1 MRMIEIIAN
10 KRDGKELSKEEIQYW
25 ITGLTSGEIP
35 DYQSSALLMA
45 IVLNKMT
52 DLETT
57 DLTMAMMHSGDVLD
71 LSSIKGIKVD
81 KHSTGGVGDKTS
93 LVLGPMVA
101 ACGAKVAKMSGR
113 GLGHTG
119 GTIDK
124 LESIPGFSVSLSQSD
139 FINQVNRISL
149 SIVGQ
154 TGSLVPADKKLYALR
169 DVTST
174 VPSISL
180 IASSIMSKK
189 LAAGANTILLDV
201 KYGDGAFM
209 QTPQQAEELAKA
221 MIAIGQLSGRDT
233 RALIT
238 DMNQPLG
245 LAIGNALEVKEAID
259 TLKGHG
265 PADFSEL
272 CYQAGTIMLL
282 QAKICDDPAD
292 ARKRLEDSIASG
304 AAFKKFKEF
313 VGAQGGDVDC
323 IENPNKLAQAKF
335 VTPLINDKDGFITS
349 IKATQLG
356 ISAMKLGAGRATK
369 DDTINPAVGLLVYK
383 KIGDHVNVGDVLIDI
398 HHDTQLDEE
407 FIREL
412 SSSFTI
418 ENNPENR
425 SRLSQKFCN
434 R

>member
-25 ITGLTSGEIP
+25 VNGLTNGDIP

-45 IVLNKMT
+45 IVLNGMT
-52 DLETT
+52 DIETT
-57 DLTMAMMHSGDVLD
+57 HLTMAMMHSGDVMD
-71 LSSIKGIKVD
+71 LSSIQGIKVD

-124 LESIPGFSVSLSQSD
+124 LESIPGFSVTLSESE
-139 FINQVNRISL
+139 FISQVNRISL

-174 VPSISL
+174 VPSIAL

-209 QTPQQAEELAKA
+209 HTPEKAEELAKA
-221 MIAIGQLSGRDT
+221 MIAIGKLSGRDT
-233 RALIT
+233 RAMIT

-245 LAIGNALEVKEAID
+245 IAIGNALEVREAID
-259 TLKGHG
+259 TLNGHG
-265 PADFSEL
+265 PADFTEL
-272 CYQAGTIMLL
+272 CFQAGTIMLL
-282 QAKICDDPAD
+282 QAKICTDPAK
-292 ARKRLEDSIASG
+292 ARKLLEETIASKS
-304 AAFKKFKEF
+304 AFNKFKEF
-313 VGAQGGDVDC
+313 VAAQGGDIEC
-323 IENPNKLAQAKF
+323 IDHPEKLAQAKF
-335 VTPLINDKDGFITS
+335 VTPLLNKKAGYITS

-369 DDTINPAVGLLVYK
+369 DDVINPAVGLLVYK
-383 KIGDHVNVGDVLIDI
+383 KIGDAVAIGDILVDI
-398 HHDTQLDEE
+398 HHDQPLSNEFLEE
-407 FIREL
+407 L
-412 SSSFTI
+412 NSSFII
-418 ENNPENR
+418 ENQPGQ
-425 SRLSQKFCN
+425 SVALIAKIL
-434 R
+434 

>member
-1 MRMIEIIAN
+1 MRMIEIIAK
-10 KRDGKELSKEEIQYW
+10 KRDGLELSKEEIQYW
-25 ITGLTSGEIP
+25 IAGLTNGEIP

-45 IVLNKMT
+45 IVLKGMS

-57 DLTMAMMHSGDVLD
+57 HLTMAMMHSGDVLD
-71 LSSIKGIKVD
+71 LSSIHGIKVD

-124 LESIPGFSVSLSQSD
+124 LEAIPGFSVTLSQSE
-139 FINQVNRISL
+139 FISQVNRISL

-169 DVTST
+169 DVTAT
-174 VPSISL
+174 VPSIAL

-209 QTPQQAEELAKA
+209 HTSEKAEELARA
-221 MIAIGQLSGRDT
+221 MIAIGKLSNRDT
-233 RALIT
+233 RAMIT

-245 LAIGNALEVKEAID
+245 IAIGNALEVKEAID
-259 TLKGHG
+259 TLNGHG
-265 PADFSEL
+265 PADFTEL
-272 CYQAGTIMLL
+272 CFQAGTIMLL
-282 QAKICDDPAD
+282 QADICKDAAT
-292 ARKRLEDSIASG
+292 ARKLLEDSISSKK
-304 AAFKKFKEF
+304 AFNKFKEF
-313 VGAQGGDVDC
+313 VAAQGGDVDC
-323 IENPNKLAQAKF
+323 IDHPQKLAQAKY
-335 VTPLINDKDGFITS
+335 VTPLINQREGYITS

-369 DDTINPAVGLLVYK
+369 DDIINPAVGLMVYK
-383 KIGDHVNVGDVLIDI
+383 KIGDFVKKGDIIVNI
-398 HHDTQLDEE
+398 HHDNELSVE
-407 FIREL
+407 FIQEL
-412 SSSFTI
+412 SSSFVI
-418 ENNPENR
+418 ENHPGQPVA
-425 SRLSQKFCN
+425 LIAKIL
-434 R
+434 

>member
-1 MRMIEIIAN
+1 MRMIEIIAK
-10 KRDGKELSKEEIQYW
+10 KRDGLQLSKEEIQYW
-25 ITGLTSGEIP
+25 VTGLTSGEIP

-45 IVLNKMT
+45 IVLNGMS
-52 DLETT
+52 DIETT
-57 DLTMAMMHSGDVLD
+57 HLTMAMMHSGDVLD
-71 LSSIKGIKVD
+71 LSSIEGIKVD

-124 LESIPGFSVSLSQSD
+124 LEAIPGFSVTLSQSE
-139 FINQVNRISL
+139 FISQVNRLSL

-169 DVTST
+169 DVTAT
-174 VPSISL
+174 VPSIAL

-209 QTPQQAEELAKA
+209 HTPEKAEELARA
-221 MIAIGQLSGRDT
+221 MIAIGKLSNRDT
-233 RALIT
+233 RAMIT

-245 LAIGNALEVKEAID
+245 IAIGNALEVKEAID
-259 TLKGHG
+259 TLNGHG
-265 PADFSEL
+265 PTDFTEL
-272 CYQAGTIMLL
+272 CFQAGTIMLM
-282 QAKICDDPAD
+282 QANVCTDPAK
-292 ARKRLEDSIASG
+292 ARRLLEESITSK
-304 AAFKKFKEF
+304 AAFNKFREF
-313 VGAQGGDVDC
+313 VAAQGGDVDC
-323 IENPNKLAQAKF
+323 IDHPEKLAQAKF
-335 VTPLINDKDGFITS
+335 VSPLINQKDGYITA

-369 DDTINPAVGLLVYK
+369 DDVINPAVGLLVYK
-383 KIGDHVNVGDVLIDI
+383 KIGDFVKSGDILVDI
-398 HHDTQLDEE
+398 HHDN
-407 FIREL
+407 EL
-412 SSSFTI
+412 SAEFLHELNSSFVFEDHPGQPVALI
-418 ENNPENR
+418 AKI
-425 SRLSQKFCN
+425 L
-434 R
+434 

>member
-1 MRMIEIIAN
+1 MRMIEIIAK
-10 KRDGKELSKEEIQYW
+10 KRDGLELSKEEIQYW
-25 ITGLTSGEIP
+25 IAGLTNGEIP

-45 IVLNKMT
+45 IVLKGMS

-57 DLTMAMMHSGDVLD
+57 HLTMAMMHSGDVLD
-71 LSSIKGIKVD
+71 LSSIHGIKVD

-124 LESIPGFSVSLSQSD
+124 LEAIPGFSVTLSQSE
-139 FINQVNRISL
+139 FISQVNRISL

-169 DVTST
+169 DVTAT
-174 VPSISL
+174 VPSIAL

-209 QTPQQAEELAKA
+209 HTSEKAEELARA
-221 MIAIGQLSGRDT
+221 MIAIGKLSNRDT
-233 RALIT
+233 RAMIT

-245 LAIGNALEVKEAID
+245 IAIGNALEVKEAID
-259 TLKGHG
+259 TLNGHG
-265 PADFSEL
+265 PADFTEL
-272 CYQAGTIMLL
+272 CFQAGTIMLL
-282 QAKICDDPAD
+282 QADICKDAAT
-292 ARKRLEDSIASG
+292 ARKLLEDSISSKK
-304 AAFKKFKEF
+304 AFNKFKEF
-313 VGAQGGDVDC
+313 VAAQGGDVDC
-323 IENPNKLAQAKF
+323 IDHPQKLAQARY
-335 VTPLINDKDGFITS
+335 VTPLINQKEGYITS

-369 DDTINPAVGLLVYK
+369 DDIINPAVGLLVYK
-383 KIGDHVNVGDVLIDI
+383 KIGDFVKKGDILVDI
-398 HHDTQLDEE
+398 HHDKELSVE
-407 FIREL
+407 FIQEL
-412 SSSFTI
+412 SSSFVI
-418 ENNPENR
+418 EDHPGQPVA
-425 SRLSQKFCN
+425 LIAKIL
-434 R
+434 

>member
-1 MRMIEIIAN
+1 MIEIIAN

-139 FINQVNRISL
+139 FISQVNRISL

-265 PADFSEL
+265 PTDFSEL

-323 IENPNKLAQAKF
+323 IENPDKLAQAKF

-418 ENNPENR
+418 EKQPGEPVA
-425 SRLSQKFCN
+425 LIAKVL
-434 R
+434 

>member
-1 MRMIEIIAN
+1 MRMIEIIAK
-10 KRDGKELSKEEIQYW
+10 KRDGLELSKEEIQYW
-25 ITGLTSGEIP
+25 IAGLTNGEIP

-45 IVLNKMT
+45 IVLKGMS

-57 DLTMAMMHSGDVLD
+57 HLTMAMMHSGDVLD
-71 LSSIKGIKVD
+71 LSSIHGIKVD

-124 LESIPGFSVSLSQSD
+124 LEAIPGFSVTLSQSE
-139 FINQVNRISL
+139 FISQVNRISL

-169 DVTST
+169 DVTAT
-174 VPSISL
+174 VPSIAL

-209 QTPQQAEELAKA
+209 HTSEKAEELARA
-221 MIAIGQLSGRDT
+221 MIAIGKLSNRDT
-233 RALIT
+233 RAMIT

-245 LAIGNALEVKEAID
+245 IAIGNALEVKEAID
-259 TLKGHG
+259 TLNGHG
-265 PADFSEL
+265 PADFTEL
-272 CYQAGTIMLL
+272 CFQAGTIMLL
-282 QAKICDDPAD
+282 QADICKDAAT
-292 ARKRLEDSIASG
+292 ARKLLEDSISSKK
-304 AAFKKFKEF
+304 AFNKFKEF
-313 VGAQGGDVDC
+313 VAAQGGDVDC
-323 IENPNKLAQAKF
+323 IDHPQKLAQAKY
-335 VTPLINDKDGFITS
+335 VTPLINQREGYITS

-369 DDTINPAVGLLVYK
+369 DDIINPAVGLMVYK
-383 KIGDHVNVGDVLIDI
+383 KIGDFVKKGDIIVNV
-398 HHDTQLDEE
+398 HHDNELSVE
-407 FIREL
+407 FIQEL
-412 SSSFTI
+412 NSSFVI
-418 ENNPENR
+418 ENHPGQPVA
-425 SRLSQKFCN
+425 LIAKIL
-434 R
+434 

>member
-10 KRDGKELSKEEIQYW
+10 KRDGKQLSKEEIQYW
-25 ITGLTSGEIP
+25 VTGLTSGEIP

-57 DLTMAMMHSGDVLD
+57 HLTMAMMHSGDVLD
-71 LSSIKGIKVD
+71 LSSIDGIKVD

-221 MIAIGQLSGRDT
+221 MIAIGELSGRDT

-313 VGAQGGDVDC
+313 VGAQGGDIDC
-323 IENPNKLAQAKF
+323 IENPDKLAQAKF
-335 VTPLINDKDGFITS
+335 VTPLINEKDGFITS

-383 KIGDHVNVGDVLIDI
+383 KIGDHVNEGDVLIDI
-398 HHDTQLDEE
+398 HHDTPLDQE

-418 ENNPENR
+418 EKQPGEPVA
-425 SRLSQKFCN
+425 LIAKIL
-434 R
+434 

>member
-1 MRMIEIIAN
+1 MIEIIAK
-10 KRDGKELSKEEIQYW
+10 KRDGLQLSKEEIQYW
-25 ITGLTSGEIP
+25 VTGLTSGEIP

-45 IVLNKMT
+45 IVLNGMS
-52 DLETT
+52 DIETT
-57 DLTMAMMHSGDVLD
+57 YLTMAMMHSGDVLD
-71 LSSIKGIKVD
+71 LSSIEGIKVD

-124 LESIPGFSVSLSQSD
+124 LEAIPGFSVTLSQSE
-139 FINQVNRISL
+139 FISQVNRLSL

-169 DVTST
+169 DVTAT
-174 VPSISL
+174 VPSIAL

-209 QTPQQAEELAKA
+209 HTPEKAEELARA
-221 MIAIGQLSGRDT
+221 MIAIGKLSNRDT
-233 RALIT
+233 RAMIT

-245 LAIGNALEVKEAID
+245 IAIGNALEVKEAID
-259 TLKGHG
+259 TLNGQG
-265 PADFSEL
+265 PADFTEL
-272 CYQAGTIMLL
+272 CFQAGTIMLM
-282 QAKICDDPAD
+282 QANVCNDPAE
-292 ARKRLEDSIASG
+292 ARRLLEESITSK
-304 AAFKKFKEF
+304 AAFNKFREF
-313 VGAQGGDVDC
+313 VAAQGGDVDC
-323 IENPNKLAQAKF
+323 IDHPEKLAQAKF
-335 VTPLINDKDGFITS
+335 VTPLINQENGYITA

-369 DDTINPAVGLLVYK
+369 DDVINPAVGLLVYK
-383 KIGDHVNVGDVLIDI
+383 KIGDFVKSGDILVDI
-398 HHDTQLDEE
+398 HHDN
-407 FIREL
+407 EL
-412 SSSFTI
+412 SIEFLHELNSSFVI
-418 ENNPENR
+418 EDHPGQPVA
-425 SRLSQKFCN
+425 LIAKIL
-434 R
+434 

>member
-10 KRDGKELSKEEIQYW
+10 KRDGKELSEAEIQYW
-25 ITGLTSGEIP
+25 VTGLTNGEIP

-45 IVLNKMT
+45 IVLNGMS
-52 DLETT
+52 DVETT
-57 DLTMAMMHSGDVLD
+57 HLTMAMMHSGDVLD

-124 LESIPGFSVSLSQSD
+124 LESIPGFSVTLSQSE
-139 FINQVNRISL
+139 FISQVNRISL

-169 DVTST
+169 DVTAT
-174 VPSISL
+174 VPAIAL

-209 QTPQQAEELAKA
+209 HTPEKAEELARA
-221 MIAIGQLSGRDT
+221 MIAIGKLSDRDT
-233 RALIT
+233 RAIIT

-245 LAIGNALEVKEAID
+245 IAIGNALEVKEAID
-259 TLKGHG
+259 TLNGHG
-265 PADFSEL
+265 PADFTEL

-282 QAKICDDPAD
+282 QAKVSSDPVD
-292 ARKRLEDSIASG
+292 ARQRLENSITSK
-304 AAFKKFKEF
+304 AAFNKFKEF
-313 VGAQGGDVDC
+313 VAAQGGDVDC
-323 IENPNKLAQAKF
+323 IDHPEKLAQSKF
-335 VTPLINDKDGFITS
+335 VTPLISEKEGYVTA

-369 DDTINPAVGLLVYK
+369 DDVINPAVGLLVYK
-383 KIGDHVNVGDVLIDI
+383 KIGDSITIGDVLIDI
-398 HHDTQLDEE
+398 HHDNELSDEFLE
-407 FIREL
+407 DL
-412 SSSFTI
+412 SSSFII
-418 ENNPENR
+418 ENQPG
-425 SRLSQKFCN
+425 LPVALIAKIL
-434 R
+434 